1 MRLTKL
7 YMAQYKTDIN
17 EYVEEN
23 ATKITDADEF
33 YKHIDTSKL
42 KVFENGKDDTG
53 IYTKVTLEYAIK
65 NTLRDMKW
73 NDAKDY
79 GTGHKVLKNCYIITY
94 EAEDND
100 NSIYTITYY
109 IYEEEE
115 AADAFEMMTK
125 ICNMLKA

>member
-1 MRLTKL
+1 
-7 YMAQYKTDIN
+7 MAQYKTDIN
-17 EYVEEN
+17 EYVEEK
-23 ATKITDADEF
+23 ATKITNADEF
-33 YKHIDTSKL
+33 YAHVDTSKL

-53 IYTKVTLEYAIK
+53 VYTKVTLEYAIK

-73 NDAKDY
+73 IDAKDY

-100 NSIYTITYY
+100 NSIYTIMRY
-109 IYEEEE
+109 IYEEDD
-115 AADAFEMMTK
+115 AISAFEMMTK